1 MILLIKKYKI
11 KATQMIYL
19 SARIALGIIVLLGLQ
34 YCSSPNKTIETEAV
48 ALLEVPPSYFSFR
61 VNITADEL
69 QQGLNDVMPMHIM
82 DGAMPMKNDKDTLF
96 LKVKRK
102 GMLKLAV
109 RKNELF
115 VSLPLEV
122 EAAIKKKVFGI
133 TMSNEDS
140 PIAFEGVL
148 RASTKFQFG
157 DNWDMDLACSYLG
170 FDIGSN
176 VQFNILGLNFGL
188 EKSITKALE
197 EHSDELSDLI
207 CRGVNEAF
215 DFHRIIEKV
224 WIDLQNGKRIA
235 HNPAKLFLY
244 AQPLALSGKVIPI
257 ERDTVSIHLEYRTI
271 VQISPIDKILNE
283 VMPLPK
289 RGTPLSTDT
298 RIQAYPEVSLGFD
311 QLSSFLK
318 DQLANQV
325 FEYSDY
331 KISFS
336 DVKVRR
342 SADKLEIELT
352 SKGDITGKFLIY
364 GRPQLNKEGIFTL
377 EDFSYKVIADE
388 EWVEMADWAI
398 HRVVEQLILEK
409 ATMDVS
415 TFLDDLDSVVVAG
428 LSKSKIA
435 PKVKVNFE
443 IFEVK
448 SHKVFVSDQYLQW
461 IFYVD
466 GFTSLH
472 LKKGVFDKKN

>member
-1 MILLIKKYKI
+1 MILLPKKYII
-11 KATQMIYL
+11 KATQMTYL

-34 YCSSPNKTIETEAV
+34 YCASPNRTLEAETV

-82 DGAMPMKNDKDTLF
+82 DGAMTMKNDSDTLF

-102 GMLKLAV
+102 GKLKLAV

-140 PIAFEGVL
+140 PITFEGVL
-148 RASTKFQFG
+148 RASTKFKFG
-157 DNWDMDLACSYLG
+157 ANWDMDLTCSYLG
-170 FDIGSN
+170 FDIESD
-176 VQFNILGLNFGL
+176 VQFNILGMNFGL
-188 EKSITKALE
+188 KKTINKALE

-224 WIDLQNGKRIA
+224 WIDLQKGKRIA
-235 HNPAKLFLY
+235 QNPAKLFLY
-244 AQPLALSGKVIPI
+244 TQPLALSGKVIPK
-257 ERDTVSIHLEYRTI
+257 ERDTISIHLEYRTI
-271 VQISPIDKILNE
+271 VQISPVDKILNE

-289 RGTPLSTDT
+289 RGMPLSTDP
-298 RIQAYPEVSLGFD
+298 RIQAYPEVRLGFD

-318 DQLANQV
+318 DQLTNQV

-342 SADKLEIELT
+342 SANKLEIELT

-364 GRPQLNKEGIFTL
+364 GRPHLDKEGLFTL
-377 EDFSYKVIADE
+377 EDFSYQVIADE

-398 HRVVEQLILEK
+398 HEVVEQLILEK

-415 TFLDDLDSVVVAG
+415 TFLDDLDSVIVAG

-443 IFEVK
+443 LFEVK
-448 SHKVFVSDQYLQW
+448 SHKVYVSDQYVQW
-461 IFYVD
+461 IFYTD
-466 GFTSLH
+466 GETSLH
-472 LKKGVFDKKN
+472 LKKGVFDKKS